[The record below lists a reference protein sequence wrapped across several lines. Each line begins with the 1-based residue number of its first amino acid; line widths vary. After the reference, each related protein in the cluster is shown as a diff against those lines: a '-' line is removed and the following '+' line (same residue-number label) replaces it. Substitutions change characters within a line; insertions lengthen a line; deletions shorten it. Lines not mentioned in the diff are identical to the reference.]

1 MGGVQQPTPAQPQA
15 PVAVFD
21 LDGVLADVR
30 HRLPL
35 VAGRPRRW
43 DDFFAAAPLDP
54 VLPEGRLAVLA
65 AVDAGRPV
73 VYLTG
78 RPERCRADT
87 LDWLVRHGLP
97 DGELIMRPEGD
108 RRPARMTKLAA
119 LRRLAG
125 RMQVGMVVDDDA
137 TVVEALRAAG
147 FPVLHADWMPRSS
160 PSTTGSGSSERAA
173 EDVLFQVQEREGR
186 T

>member
-1 MGGVQQPTPAQPQA
+1 MQRPTPVPPRPRA
-15 PVAVFD
+15 AVFD

-30 HRLPL
+30 HRLHL

-43 DDFFAAAPLDP
+43 DDFFAAAPADP
-54 VLPEGRLAVLA
+54 VLDEGRAAVLA
-65 AVDAGRPV
+65 AVAEGRKV

-87 LDWLVRHGLP
+87 LDWLARHGLP
-97 DGELIMRPEGD
+97 HGDLVMRPEGD
-108 RRPARMTKLAA
+108 RRPARATKLAA

-125 RMQVGMVVDDDA
+125 RLDIGVVVDDDRA
-137 TVVEALRAAG
+137 VVDALRAAG
-147 FPVLHADWMPRSS
+147 FPVLHADWMPRTTPS
-160 PSTTGSGSSERAA
+160 PSTTGSGLAGASPQE
-173 EDVLFQVQEREGR
+173 VLFEVQEAEGR